1 MIEDMRPDRL
11 GARSL
16 RHECDG
22 QMYNGFQ
29 IAARSK
35 AEGKAGLGT
44 FDVVFLGLT
53 FFVSG
58 AIMGIVFQGNV
69 LLAIG
74 IYGTIIVGGLV
85 GWYLH
90 VLFAGRAPRSDLSG
104 MTGSMEGLSHLYSVE
119 WHSLISRDAGWT
131 TIEASSIEEARNMFQ
146 KDHGDT
152 KAIRGI
158 SLITSERGHALPWR

>member
-1 MIEDMRPDRL
+1 MTEDVNPDRL
-11 GARSL
+11 ESRSL
-16 RHECDG
+16 PNECDG
-22 QMYNGFQ
+22 RISNIFGRA
-29 IAARSK
+29 IHSN
-35 AEGKAGLGT
+35 AENKAGLGA
-44 FDVVFLGLT
+44 FDVGFLGLT

-58 AIMGIVFQGNV
+58 AIVGIVFQGNV
-69 LLAIG
+69 LVAIG

-90 VLFAGRAPRSDLSG
+90 VLFAGRAPRSDSSE

-119 WHSLISRDAGWT
+119 WHSLISRDVGWT

-146 KDHGDT
+146 KDHGDI